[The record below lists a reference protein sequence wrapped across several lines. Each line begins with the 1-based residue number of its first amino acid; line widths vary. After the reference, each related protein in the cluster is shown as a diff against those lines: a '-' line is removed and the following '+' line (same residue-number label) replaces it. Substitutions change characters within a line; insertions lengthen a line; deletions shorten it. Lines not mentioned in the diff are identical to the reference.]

1 MTPADEW
8 LAHQRATVLRLPRWL
23 VGSALIASLA
33 LGIEWA
39 LTTSGPAPVLVHFIG
54 GSARGDAVAALGTV
68 TAPVVVCMIALYVVA
83 RVVRPKAPSNLPA
96 ARVE

>member
-1 MTPADEW
+1 VTLTDEW
-8 LAHQRATVLRLPRWL
+8 LAHQRAIVLRLPRWL

-54 GSARGDAVAALGTV
+54 GSARGDAVAALGTA
-68 TAPVVVCMIALYVVA
+68 TAPVVCMIALYVVA